1 MRWHLAVV
9 CAHALH
15 ITREQPATVSIGEDG
30 SFVQEPALVRRA
42 PTETAV
48 AATEVA
54 ADKVTTTAEKTDKA
68 AAAEKTGETAEPL
81 VVKAPGEDASLLE
94 TKSKAK
100 TKAKW
105 DVTAVAQALGMTGDQ
120 AKLAND
126 AFTAAGG
133 ADGIAQMGMAA
144 LLAPGTADIVE
155 DGSDFPF
162 VCKCGP
168 NGVCVND
175 PAMNKCTPNA

>member
-42 PTETAV
+42 PTETTA
-48 AATEVA
+48 AATQVVA
-54 ADKVTTTAEKTDKA
+54 GTVATTAEKADKA
-68 AAAEKTGETAEPL
+68 AAAREKTETAEL
-81 VVKAPGEDASLLE
+81 VAGKAAAGVEASLLE
-94 TKSKAK
+94 TKSWG
-100 TKAKW
+100 KAKW